1 MSNEAKD
8 NAALMMQLI
17 AEMEAMADGC
27 LNIAYQLKKAIEKE
41 MTFNKEDF
49 DRLLPYFELARQL
62 MYFIYK
68 NVARIQRL
76 TPEQFEFASE
86 LEQQIDDERKTL
98 KKLARGRLE
107 SGGDVRSE
115 LLYMDIIRQIEKIG
129 DRCFDAAG
137 DLR

>member
-1 MSNEAKD
+1 
-8 NAALMMQLI
+8 MMQLI
-17 AEMEAMADGC
+17 SEMEAMADGC

-41 MTFNKEDF
+41 MKFNKEDF

-62 MYFIYK
+62 MFFIYK
-68 NVARIQRL
+68 NVSKIQRL
-76 TPEQFEFASE
+76 TPEQFQFASE
-86 LEQQIDDERKTL
+86 LEQQIDDERIAL
-98 KKLARGRLE
+98 RKLARSRLE
-107 SGGDVRSE
+107 TGGDVRSE